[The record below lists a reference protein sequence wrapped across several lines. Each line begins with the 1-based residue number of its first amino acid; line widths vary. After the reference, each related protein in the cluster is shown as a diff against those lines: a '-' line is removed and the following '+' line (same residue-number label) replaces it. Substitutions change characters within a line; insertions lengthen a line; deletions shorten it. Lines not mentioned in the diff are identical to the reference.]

1 MKDRCAYCVAIIRSD
16 PEGRELPVA
25 DTNLGEPSSSALLPP
40 KAQDY
45 ANERAAHLGVAVPTK
60 NVVHRKKCY
69 DAVKRE
75 NEAVRQEQSLQRLTR
90 NQVHSV
96 YIPPPKQPPTAS
108 TFEGVSTCRTTQL
121 TRRYPHKGLKL
132 ANSPL
137 SSLLL

>member
-1 MKDRCAYCVAIIRSD
+1 MRQAVPRLFLLLSALPLGLARVQGSVCMKDRCAYCVAIIRSD

-90 NQVHSV
+90 N
-96 YIPPPKQPPTAS
+96 
-108 TFEGVSTCRTTQL
+108 
-121 TRRYPHKGLKL
+121 
-132 ANSPL
+132 
-137 SSLLL
+137 